1 MMQDKRSETKAGRTG
16 GFYGMK
22 KRITAMLLMG
32 AMVISAAGTADAAQ
46 TKTAT
51 LNNAQVR
58 FNGGAVQTLQCYN
71 IDGYNYVRAR
81 DITNNLNM
89 AVYSI
94 ENGEAGVMVDPWN
107 SPTSKATPERLTQK
121 TAQVQLV
128 TGKLVHDG
136 MPSDAACFLLNGRY
150 YFKLADFKKAAD
162 YENETAIATT
172 ELDAK
177 GGTAAKAFQEECRG
191 IEVKWDAE
199 SRVIDV
205 WQTATDLQG
214 LFYRIRNGI
223 TDETEPSATET
234 KTENTAYD
242 TPSNLTESEYA
253 EEVLRLVNIE
263 RKKAGVTPV
272 QLDTKLTKAAQI
284 RSEEIIEVYDHV
296 RPNGEYFN
304 DVLSEVGLNPY
315 GYALGENI
323 VEGPATLEIAMT
335 SWMNSQGHR
344 ENILNPEFRYLGVG
358 YTRTDGGYYHYWAQL
373 FSS

>member
-1 MMQDKRSETKAGRTG
+1 
-16 GFYGMK
+16 MK
-22 KRITAMLLMG
+22 KKITAMLLMG
-32 AMVISAAGTADAAQ
+32 AMVLSTAGTAEAAQ

-58 FNGGAVQTLQCYN
+58 FNGGEVQTLQCYN

-81 DITNNLNM
+81 DITNHLNM
-89 AVYSI
+89 AVYAMES
-94 ENGEAGVMVDPWN
+94 GEAGVMVDPWN
-107 SPTSKATPERLTQK
+107 PPTSKATPERLTQK
-121 TAQVQLV
+121 TAQVQLE

-172 ELDAK
+172 KLDAK
-177 GGTAAKAFQEECRG
+177 GGTATKAFQEECRG

-223 TDETEPSATET
+223 VDETETEPSKTDTTET
-234 KTENTAYD
+234 KAENTAYD
-242 TPSNLTESEYA
+242 TPSDLTESEYA

-284 RSEEIIEVYDHV
+284 RSEEIIEVFDHV

-304 DVLSEVGLNPY
+304 DVLSEVGLDPY
-315 GYALGENI
+315 GYGLGENI
-323 VEGPATLEIAMT
+323 AEGYPTPETVMT
-335 SWMNSQGHR
+335 GWMNSQGHR
-344 ENILNPEFRYLGVG
+344 ENILKPEFRYLGVA
-358 YTRTDGGYYHYWAQL
+358 YTRTNGDYYHYWVQI
-373 FSS
+373 FST

>member
-1 MMQDKRSETKAGRTG
+1 
-16 GFYGMK
+16 MK
-22 KRITAMLLMG
+22 KKITAMLLMG
-32 AMVISAAGTADAAQ
+32 AMVISTAGTAEAAQ

-58 FNGGAVQTLQCYN
+58 FNGGEVQTLQCYN

-81 DITNNLNM
+81 DITNHLNM
-89 AVYSI
+89 AVYPMES
-94 ENGEAGVMVDPWN
+94 GEAGVMVDPWN
-107 SPTSKATPERLTQK
+107 PPTSKATPERLTQK
-121 TAQVQLV
+121 TAQVQLE

-136 MPSDAACFLLNGRY
+136 VPSDAACFLLNGRY

-172 ELDAK
+172 KLDAK
-177 GGTAAKAFQEECRG
+177 GGTATKAFQEECRG
-191 IEVKWDAE
+191 IEVEWNAE

-223 TDETEPSATET
+223 ADETETELSKTDTKTETET
-234 KTENTAYD
+234 KAENTAYD
-242 TPSNLTESEYA
+242 TPSDLTESEYA
-253 EEVLRLVNIE
+253 EKVLRLVNIE
-263 RKKAGVTPV
+263 RKKAGVSPV
-272 QLDTKLTKAAQI
+272 QLDTKLMQAAQI

-323 VEGPATLEIAMT
+323 VEGPATPEIAMT

-344 ENILNPEFRYLGVG
+344 ENILKPEFRYLGVG
-358 YTRTDGGYYHYWAQL
+358 YTKTDGGYYHYWAQL

>member
-1 MMQDKRSETKAGRTG
+1 
-16 GFYGMK
+16 MK

-32 AMVISAAGTADAAQ
+32 AMVFSAAGTAEAAQ

-58 FNGGAVQTLQCYN
+58 FNGGEVQTLQCYN

-94 ENGEAGVMVDPWN
+94 ESGEAGVMVDPWN
-107 SPTSKATPERLTQK
+107 PPTSKATPERLTQK

-162 YENETAIATT
+162 YENETAIETT
-172 ELDAK
+172 KLDAK
-177 GGTAAKAFQEECRG
+177 GGMATKAFQEECRG

-223 TDETEPSATET
+223 TDETESSATET
-234 KTENTAYD
+234 NTTETKTDNTAYD

-263 RKKAGVTPV
+263 RKKAGVTP
-272 QLDTKLTKAAQI
+272 LEADSELKKAAQS
-284 RSEEIIEVYDHV
+284 RAKEITETFSHT
-296 RPNGEYFN
+296 RPNGEVCSSILTEMGISFGYF
-304 DVLSEVGLNPY
+304 
-315 GYALGENI
+315 GENI
-323 VEGPATLEIAMT
+323 AAGQRTPEEVVTV
-335 SWMNSQGHR
+335 WMNSEGHR
-344 ENILNPEFRYLGVG
+344 ENILNPNYHYLGVG
-358 YTRTDGGYYHYWAQL
+358 YTEVSEGYSFYWVQI
-373 FSS
+373 FSD